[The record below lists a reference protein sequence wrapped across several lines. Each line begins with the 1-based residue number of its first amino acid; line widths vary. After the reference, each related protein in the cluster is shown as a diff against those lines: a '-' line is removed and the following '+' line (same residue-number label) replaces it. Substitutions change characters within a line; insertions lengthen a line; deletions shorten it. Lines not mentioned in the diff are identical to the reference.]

1 MRLVARPGSSW
12 QDPDSMI
19 SRAQEFFR
27 RHFGGPGDVQV
38 TGEQQQRVAVAAL
51 LLEVLRAD
59 YDVSAAESRQVLAS
73 VGGMLK
79 LSDAEAGEVMA
90 LAEAEMDKAHDLFQ
104 FTSQVNA
111 AFDHEQKIRLV
122 EELWRVARS
131 DQLVHKYEEH
141 IIRRVAGLLHL
152 RHSEFITAKLR
163 AGA

>member
-1 MRLVARPGSSW
+1 
-12 QDPDSMI
+12 MI

-27 RHFGGPGDVQV
+27 RHFGDAGEAAV
-38 TGEQQQRVAVAAL
+38 TGEEQLRVAVAAL

-59 YDVSAAESRQVLAS
+59 YEVSAEESRQVLAS
-73 VGGMLK
+73 VGSMLK
-79 LSDAEAGEVMA
+79 LSDAEAEEVMA
-90 LAEAEMDKAHDLFQ
+90 LAEAEIDKAHDLFQ

-111 AFDHEQKIRLV
+111 AFDHEQKMRLV

-131 DQLVHKYEEH
+131 DELVHKYEEH

-152 RHSEFITAKLR
+152 RHSEFITTKLR